1 MTQKMTGRASV
12 PKNASGTAPVAEGTR
27 FTGQELETLP
37 GAKDALNLLDEVV
50 EATGGQKRDGQR
62 TMAAHVAQAL
72 ELQRHLL
79 VQAGTGTGKSLGYLV
94 PALARVGESDQPIV
108 VATATLALQ
117 AQIVNRDIPRLLQ
130 ALEPRPESQAQV
142 ALLKGR
148 NNYLCLHKLEGG
160 YPEEEQDALF
170 DMPSSTSRVGEEVVR
185 LREWADRTETGDRDE
200 LKPGVS
206 DRAWAQVSV
215 SAAECLGRRCPLV
228 EECFSEMARSR
239 AAEADI
245 VITNHA
251 LLAINA
257 FEGMKVL
264 PEHETVIIDEAHELV
279 DRVTGAVSGS
289 LTVAMV
295 RRSARGVKKHSKADS
310 GALEMAAGTLETAL
324 EGLPEGLLK
333 GLDGRLL
340 TAISAVNDA
349 ARTALSDT
357 KPDGQEADAGLQMAR
372 SRVSEVHEVSNRIL
386 EASAEQDVL
395 WVSRQGGWENGRY
408 VAASDTDPATLNIA
422 PLSVG
427 LQLRDGLFAD
437 RTVILTS
444 ATLTV
449 GDSFDVAAGALGL
462 QGEGAPR
469 WTSIDV
475 GSPFDYRKQGIMYVV
490 GDLKPPGFGVHE
502 GQLER
507 LRELCEASEGG
518 ALGLFS
524 SKRAAERAAEYM
536 REHSD
541 LNILL
546 QGESSLKALVE
557 EFSGDVDSCLFGTMS
572 LWQGVDVPGDSC
584 RLVVMDRI
592 PFPRPD
598 DPIAQARTESV
609 NRHRGNGF
617 MAVSAH
623 HAAIRMAQGAGRL
636 IRSVN
641 DRGVVAVLDSR
652 LATKR
657 YGGYLMRAMPPMWP
671 TQNKQAVV
679 GALARLSESIDR

>member
-1 MTQKMTGRASV
+1 MTESINA
-12 PKNASGTAPVAEGTR
+12 PKNAPGTVPATDGTR

-37 GAKDALNLLDEVV
+37 GAKDALTLLDEAVA
-50 EATGGQKRDGQR
+50 ATGGQNRAGQR

-160 YPEEEQDALF
+160 YPEDEPDALF

-295 RRSARGVKKHSKADS
+295 RRAARSVKKHSKADS
-310 GALEMAAGTLETAL
+310 GALEMAAGTLETAF
-324 EGLPEGLLK
+324 EGLAEGLLK

-357 KPDGQEADAGLQMAR
+357 KPDGQDVDAGLQMAR
-372 SRVSEVHEVSNRIL
+372 SRVSEVHDMSSRIL
-386 EASAEQDVL
+386 EASGEQDVL
-395 WVSRQGGWENGRY
+395 WISRQGGWENGRY

-475 GSPFDYRKQGIMYVV
+475 GSPFDYRKQGIMYVA

-557 EFSGDVDSCLFGTMS
+557 EFSEDVDSCLFGTMS

-598 DPIAQARTESV
+598 DPIAQARTEAV

-636 IRSVN
+636 IRSVS

-652 LATKR
+652 VATKR
-657 YGGYLMRAMPPMWP
+657 YGGFLMKAMPPMWS
-671 TQNKQAVV
+671 TQNKAAVI
-679 GALARLSESIDR
+679 GALARLSASIER

>member
-1 MTQKMTGRASV
+1 MSV
-12 PKNASGTAPVAEGTR
+12 TESINAPKNAPGTVPGSATGGTR

-37 GAKDALNLLDEVV
+37 GAKDALTLLDEAVA
-50 EATGGQKRDGQR
+50 ATGGQNRAGQR
-62 TMAAHVAQAL
+62 TMVAHVAQAL

-160 YPEEEQDALF
+160 YPEDEPDALF

-295 RRSARGVKKHSKADS
+295 RRASRSVKKHSKADS
-310 GALEMAAGTLETAL
+310 GALEMAAGTLETAF
-324 EGLPEGLLK
+324 EGLAEGLLK

-357 KPDGQEADAGLQMAR
+357 KPDGQDADAGLQMAR
-372 SRVSEVHEVSNRIL
+372 SRVSEVHDMSSRIL
-386 EASAEQDVL
+386 EASGEQDVL
-395 WVSRQGGWENGRY
+395 WISRQGGWENGRY

-475 GSPFDYRKQGIMYVV
+475 GSPFDYRKQGIMYVA

-557 EFSGDVDSCLFGTMS
+557 EFSEDVDSCLFGTMS

-598 DPIAQARTESV
+598 DPIAQARTEAV

-636 IRSVN
+636 IRSVS

-652 LATKR
+652 VATKR
-657 YGGYLMRAMPPMWP
+657 YGGFLMKAMPPMWS
-671 TQNKQAVV
+671 TQNKAAVI
-679 GALARLSESIDR
+679 GALARLSASIER

>member
-1 MTQKMTGRASV
+1 MSV
-12 PKNASGTAPVAEGTR
+12 TESINAPKNTPGTGPGPGTDGTR

-37 GAKDALNLLDEVV
+37 GAKDALTLLDEAVA
-50 EATGGQKRDGQR
+50 ATGGQNRAGQR
-62 TMAAHVAQAL
+62 TMVAHVAQAL

-160 YPEEEQDALF
+160 YPEDEPDALF

-295 RRSARGVKKHSKADS
+295 RRAARSVKKHSKADS
-310 GALEMAAGTLETAL
+310 GALEMAAGTLETAF
-324 EGLPEGLLK
+324 EGLAEGLLK

-357 KPDGQEADAGLQMAR
+357 KPDGQDVDAGLQMAR
-372 SRVSEVHEVSNRIL
+372 SRVSEVHDMSSRIL
-386 EASAEQDVL
+386 EASGEQDVL
-395 WVSRQGGWENGRY
+395 WISRQGGWENGRY

-475 GSPFDYRKQGIMYVV
+475 GSPFDYRKQGIMYVA

-557 EFSGDVDSCLFGTMS
+557 EFSEDVDSCLFGTMS

-598 DPIAQARTESV
+598 DPIAQARTEAV

-636 IRSVN
+636 IRSVS

-652 LATKR
+652 VATKR
-657 YGGYLMRAMPPMWP
+657 YGGFLMKAMPPMWS
-671 TQNKQAVV
+671 TQNKAAVI
-679 GALARLSESIDR
+679 GALARLSASIER

>member
-1 MTQKMTGRASV
+1 MTQKTTGRTSA
-12 PKNASGTAPVAEGTR
+12 PKNASGAAPDGTR

-37 GAKDALNLLDEVV
+37 GAKDALTLLDEAVA
-50 EATGGQKRDGQR
+50 ATGGQNRAGQR

-160 YPEEEQDALF
+160 YPEDEPDALF

-295 RRSARGVKKHSKADS
+295 RRAARSVKKHSKADS
-310 GALEMAAGTLETAL
+310 GALEMAAGTLETAF
-324 EGLPEGLLK
+324 EGLAEGLLK

-357 KPDGQEADAGLQMAR
+357 KPDGQDVDAGLQMAR
-372 SRVSEVHEVSNRIL
+372 SRVSEVHDMSSRIL

-395 WVSRQGGWENGRY
+395 WISRQGGWENGRY

-475 GSPFDYRKQGIMYVV
+475 GSPFDYRKQGIMYVA

-557 EFSGDVDSCLFGTMS
+557 EFSEDVDSCLFGTMS

-636 IRSVN
+636 IRSVS
-641 DRGVVAVLDSR
+641 DRGVVTVLDSR
-652 LATKR
+652 VATKR
-657 YGGYLMRAMPPMWP
+657 YGGFLMKAMPPMWS
-671 TQNKQAVV
+671 TQNKAAVI
-679 GALARLSESIDR
+679 GALARLSASIDR

>member
-1 MTQKMTGRASV
+1 MTQKTTGRTSA
-12 PKNASGTAPVAEGTR
+12 PKNASGAAPDGTR

-50 EATGGQKRDGQR
+50 EATGGQKREGQR

-295 RRSARGVKKHSKADS
+295 RRAARSVKKHSKADS

-324 EGLPEGLLK
+324 EGLPEGLLN

-340 TAISAVNDA
+340 TALSAVNDA
-349 ARTALSDT
+349 ARAALSDT

-475 GSPFDYRKQGIMYVV
+475 GSPFDYRKQGIMYVA

-557 EFSGDVDSCLFGTMS
+557 EFSEDVDSCLFGTMS

>member
-1 MTQKMTGRASV
+1 MTESTNA
-12 PKNASGTAPVAEGTR
+12 PKNAPGTVPATDGTR

-37 GAKDALNLLDEVV
+37 GAKDALTLLDEAVA
-50 EATGGQKRDGQR
+50 ATGGQNRAGQR

-117 AQIVNRDIPRLLQ
+117 AQIVNRDIPRLLE

-160 YPEEEQDALF
+160 YPEDEPDALF

-295 RRSARGVKKHSKADS
+295 RRAARSVKKHSKADS
-310 GALEMAAGTLETAL
+310 GALEMAAGTLETAF
-324 EGLPEGLLK
+324 EGLAEGLLK

-357 KPDGQEADAGLQMAR
+357 KPDGQDVDAGLQMAR
-372 SRVSEVHEVSNRIL
+372 SRVSEVHDMSSRIL

-395 WVSRQGGWENGRY
+395 WISRQGGWENGRY

-475 GSPFDYRKQGIMYVV
+475 GSPFDYRKQGIMYVA

-557 EFSGDVDSCLFGTMS
+557 EFSEDVDSCLFGTMS

-598 DPIAQARTESV
+598 DPIAQARTEAV

-636 IRSVN
+636 IRSVS

-652 LATKR
+652 VATKR
-657 YGGYLMRAMPPMWP
+657 YGGFLMKAMPPMWS
-671 TQNKQAVV
+671 TQNKAAVI
-679 GALARLSESIDR
+679 GALARLSASIER

>member
-1 MTQKMTGRASV
+1 MSV
-12 PKNASGTAPVAEGTR
+12 TESINAPKNAPGTAPEPATDGTR

-37 GAKDALNLLDEVV
+37 GAKDALTLLDEAVA
-50 EATGGQKRDGQR
+50 ATGGQNRAGQR

-117 AQIVNRDIPRLLQ
+117 AQIVNRDIPHLLE

-160 YPEEEQDALF
+160 YPEDEPDALF

-295 RRSARGVKKHSKADS
+295 RRAARSVKKHSKADS
-310 GALEMAAGTLETAL
+310 GALEMAAGTLEAAF
-324 EGLPEGLLK
+324 EGLAEGLLK

-357 KPDGQEADAGLQMAR
+357 KPDGQDVDAGLQMAR
-372 SRVSEVHEVSNRIL
+372 SRVSEVHDMSNRIL
-386 EASAEQDVL
+386 EASGEQDVL
-395 WVSRQGGWENGRY
+395 WISRQGGWENGRY

-462 QGEGAPR
+462 LGEGAPR

-475 GSPFDYRKQGIMYVV
+475 GSPFDYRKQGIMYVA

-557 EFSGDVDSCLFGTMS
+557 EFSEDVDSCLFGTMS

-598 DPIAQARTESV
+598 DPIAQARTEAV

-636 IRSVN
+636 IRSVS

-652 LATKR
+652 VATKR
-657 YGGYLMRAMPPMWP
+657 YGGFLMKAMPPMWS
-671 TQNKQAVV
+671 TQNKAAVT
-679 GALARLSESIDR
+679 GALARLSASIER

>member
-1 MTQKMTGRASV
+1 MTESINA
-12 PKNASGTAPVAEGTR
+12 PKNAPGTVPGLATGGTR

-37 GAKDALNLLDEVV
+37 GAKDTLTLLDEAVA
-50 EATGGQKRDGQR
+50 ATGGQNRAGQR

-160 YPEEEQDALF
+160 YPEDEPDALF

-228 EECFSEMARSR
+228 EECFSEMARGR

-295 RRSARGVKKHSKADS
+295 RRAARSVKKHSKADS
-310 GALEMAAGTLETAL
+310 GALEMAAGTLETAF
-324 EGLPEGLLK
+324 EGLAEGLLK

-357 KPDGQEADAGLQMAR
+357 KPDGQDVDAGLQMAR
-372 SRVSEVHEVSNRIL
+372 SRVSEVHDMSSRIL

-395 WVSRQGGWENGRY
+395 WISRQGGWENGRY

-449 GDSFDVAAGALGL
+449 GDSFDVAAAALGL

-475 GSPFDYRKQGIMYVV
+475 GSPFDYRKQGIMYVA

-524 SKRAAERAAEYM
+524 SKRAAERATEYM

-557 EFSGDVDSCLFGTMS
+557 EFSEDVDSCLFGTMS

-598 DPIAQARTESV
+598 DPIAQARTDAV

-636 IRSVN
+636 IRSVS

-652 LATKR
+652 VATKR
-657 YGGYLMRAMPPMWP
+657 YGGFLMKAMPPMWS
-671 TQNKQAVV
+671 TQNKAAVM
-679 GALARLSESIDR
+679 GALARLSASIER